1 MRYFNLP
8 RVIGTDAAGE
18 VITADIGKYGPYIK
32 CGNEFRSVKTSS
44 ELFEISEEQ
53 ARVILSTPKESSK
66 KAAASGKT
74 AAAAPARRSNNAQAV
89 VDFGDYEGQNLGIY
103 HGKYGYYL
111 RHGDKNI
118 RIAKEYQKD
127 EEACKSMTKETA
139 VSFLK

>member
-8 RVIGTDAAGE
+8 LVIGTDEAGE
-18 VITADIGKYGPYIK
+18 VITADIGKFGPYVR

-44 ELFEISEEQ
+44 ELFEITEEQ
-53 ARVILSTPKESSK
+53 ARQMLSTPKESK
-66 KAAASGKT
+66 KAASSAAQAST
-74 AAAAPARRSNNAQAV
+74 RRSNNAQAV

-118 RIAKEYQKD
+118 RIAKEYQRD

-139 VSFLK
+139 VSFIK